1 MKIENVNSVNTL
13 KETEQSF
20 VGGELTPSLNSLIN
34 MNTSCCLSS
43 ADQTTNRLN
52 DKIIASE
59 DDCLF

>member
-1 MKIENVNSVNTL
+1 MKKNAP
-13 KETEQSF
+13 ETEQSF

-34 MNTSCCLSS
+34 VNTSCCLSS